1 MTNFIDTHAHLAF
14 SDFDADR
21 EEVIAG
27 AAKEGVMPIIC
38 VSASIDEA
46 KKAVAIASSH
56 PGVFAA
62 VGLHPQNVRPQEGG
76 SLGEQ
81 LKQLENLASHPK
93 VVAIGEFGFDLS
105 PTLPPEADRSLAEQ
119 EELFAAQM
127 SLAEKLNKPVIIHTR
142 QAREITLARLTVA
155 AKRFPLRGVVHCF
168 TEDWEYAQSI
178 LDLGLLISFTGI
190 LTFPKS
196 LPLWEV
202 AKQVPWEKIMLET
215 DCPFLAPQPV
225 RGQRNEPKYV
235 RMVAEKVAEIK
246 GVSLEDV
253 ASITSK
259 NALKLFNIPSAIS

>member
-1 MTNFIDTHAHLAF
+1 MTHLIDTHAHLAF
-14 SDFDADR
+14 PDFNADR

-62 VGLHPQNVRPQEGG
+62 VGLHPQNVRPEEGG
-76 SLGEQ
+76 SSADRLRE
-81 LKQLENLASHPK
+81 LEALAARPK

-105 PTLPPEADRSLAEQ
+105 PAPPPEADRPLAEQ
-119 EELFAAQM
+119 EKLFATQM
-127 SLAEKLNKPVIIHTR
+127 ALARKLNKPVIIHTR

-155 AKRFPLRGVVHCF
+155 ANRFPLRGVVHCF

-196 LPLWEV
+196 FPLWEV
-202 AKQVPWEKIMLET
+202 AKNVPLEKIMLET
-215 DCPFLAPQPV
+215 DCPFLAPQSV

-235 RMVAEKVAEIK
+235 KMVAETVAELRGI
-246 GVSLEDV
+246 GLEEV
-253 ASITSK
+253 ASKTTH
-259 NALKLFNIPSAIS
+259 NACQLFGVPLG